1 MSTIVCRGLSFG
13 YDGSEKN
20 VFTNLDLLVDTA
32 RRSALVGR
40 NGRGKTTLLRLLHGE
55 LTPDRGTIER
65 AVATRRF
72 PCTPSGPAISAFEA
86 AKDAAGP
93 FRRWEAEMDRL
104 LDVGDEPLNFIDVV
118 ARELI
123 EEAVSRDTP
132 TLVFVEHDAAFIDRV
147 STSRVELVPRTGRS

>member
-20 VFTNLDLLVDTA
+20 VFADLDLVINTG

-65 AVATRRF
+65 AVVTRRF
-72 PCTPSGPAISAFEA
+72 PCIPSSPTDSAFEA

-93 FRRWEAEMDRL
+93 FRRWEAEMTRL
-104 LDVGDEPLNFIDVV
+104 LDLGDDTSLERYGALQTRFQDAGGYGIDADI
-118 ARELI
+118 ARGW
-123 EEAVSRDTP
+123 P
-132 TLVFVEHDAAFIDRV
+132 H
-147 STSRVELVPRTGRS
+147 STSLPRCGSARFGT